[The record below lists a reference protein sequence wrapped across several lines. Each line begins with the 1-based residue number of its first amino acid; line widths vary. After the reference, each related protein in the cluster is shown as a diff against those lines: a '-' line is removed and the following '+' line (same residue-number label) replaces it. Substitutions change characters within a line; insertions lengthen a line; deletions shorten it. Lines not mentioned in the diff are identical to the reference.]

1 MVAAGGTQRVPLRE
15 GTFTIP
21 EDGGPPR
28 LCGTRCPSCG
38 ATYAGQRVI
47 CLGCARRGLE
57 PHALSPSGTVWTFTI
72 VRQQPPGS
80 IMKAPYPIGQVA
92 LDDGPIVAAA
102 FIDIAPEDV
111 RIGMPVEMTL
121 VPIRKDDKGNEVVAH
136 AFRRR
141 KEAAR

>member
-1 MVAAGGTQRVPLRE
+1 MPD
-15 GTFTIP
+15 
-21 EDGGPPR
+21 DGGPPR

-38 ATYAGQRVI
+38 ATYAGPRAI

-57 PHALSPSGTVWTFTI
+57 PHALSPTGTVWTFTI

-80 IMKAPYPIGQVA
+80 IMQAPYPIGQVA

-102 FIDIAPEDV
+102 FVDIDAGDV

-121 VPIRKDDKGNEVVAH
+121 VTVRKDDDGNDVVAH
-136 AFRRR
+136 AFRPR
-141 KEAAR
+141 KEATP